1 VNDIRAT
8 SSSCGVLSVPSADI
22 ERCSLG
28 TKRRGTPMRLQFLTC
43 IAVVFSLT
51 GQAIAQRADIEIGVL
66 TCTLEAPSNPPGA
79 TIHD

>member
-1 VNDIRAT
+1 
-8 SSSCGVLSVPSADI
+8 
-22 ERCSLG
+22 
-28 TKRRGTPMRLQFLTC
+28 MRLQFLTC